1 MQLTL
6 VLEHR
11 GLMPYAEGSKPRPH
25 PSPPSPSGKSTSGS
39 GSGSGSTPTNQAAID
54 EWDKA
59 NRETLIQ
66 IVLTLQHEVAALVT
80 GKSLASEAWTAVK
93 SCFDGH
99 GIQSVAYL
107 MTKLWCS
114 TMTLDREL
122 LPQIQEVKECAQKL
136 KSLGYEI
143 SDELQAIAIIL
154 SLPPEYETLQTI
166 LTTRDSPPTLDQTV
180 YTIQAHELK
189 QKRDQENVLLSTSRS
204 LPRRQPSR
212 PKLKVSEKKCVNCHL
227 PGHTIEKCWSEGG
240 GVEGQ
245 RPKHWGKPKPRNPK
259 ERTARVAHS
268 PSPPP
273 AIYVVRAEGEAL
285 KSQSSTS
292 PTTFILDSGATAHMS
307 HDWSYF
313 STYQKLVIPKTI
325 RVADDRSVQ
334 AIGVGDIEVLT
345 HLEGRT
351 RPGTFKNVPKTCRR
365 HSYEDWHPY
374 DPRISGWG
382 LIQASGRCTE
392 T

>member
-1 MQLTL
+1 MTTPSDRLNAKLFDNIERLKEDGSNWDVWKMQLTL

-11 GLMPYAEGSKPRPH
+11 GLMPYAEGSKPRLLL
-25 PSPPSPSGKSTSGS
+25 SPPSPSGKSTSGS
-39 GSGSGSTPTNQAAID
+39 ASGSGSTPTNQAAID

-93 SCFDGH
+93 SRFDGR

-107 MTKLWCS
+107 MTKLWRS

-189 QKRDQENVLLSTSRS
+189 RKRDQENTLLSTSRS
-204 LPRRQPSR
+204 LP
-212 PKLKVSEKKCVNCHL
+212 
-227 PGHTIEKCWSEGG
+227 
-240 GVEGQ
+240 
-245 RPKHWGKPKPRNPK
+245 
-259 ERTARVAHS
+259 
-268 PSPPP
+268 
-273 AIYVVRAEGEAL
+273 
-285 KSQSSTS
+285 
-292 PTTFILDSGATAHMS
+292 
-307 HDWSYF
+307 
-313 STYQKLVIPKTI
+313 
-325 RVADDRSVQ
+325 
-334 AIGVGDIEVLT
+334 
-345 HLEGRT
+345 
-351 RPGTFKNVPKTCRR
+351 
-365 HSYEDWHPY
+365 
-374 DPRISGWG
+374 
-382 LIQASGRCTE
+382 
-392 T
+392 